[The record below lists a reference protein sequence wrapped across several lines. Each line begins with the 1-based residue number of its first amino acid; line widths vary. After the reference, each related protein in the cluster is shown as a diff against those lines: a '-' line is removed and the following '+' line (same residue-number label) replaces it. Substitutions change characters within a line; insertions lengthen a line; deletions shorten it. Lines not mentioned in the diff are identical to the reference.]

1 MLNFDFVSDEKFR
14 FSLEKDYQEL
24 TSSLQSGAW
33 KAAYV
38 LAGSII
44 EAILIDYL
52 IAIGYQQADPLTM
65 NLEDAISA
73 CREEGALS
81 EKSEYIVYAM
91 RSYRNLLHP
100 AKTVRLSE
108 NIEEG
113 SAKVSQAL
121 VDIITN
127 EVSDAKK
134 KKYGYTAEQIVNKV
148 IKDSSTTAVLPY
160 LLKNTPEF
168 EKRRLLLDVI
178 PQKYIVYLE
187 KTEHGVSSS
196 LAALAKSFYIM
207 FNSVSDQTKREVVQ
221 NFVKIIKNENAYQ
234 LYVHQN
240 QFFKGHF
247 LAYLSDEDA
256 KLVKKSLF
264 LVLEEQVNK
273 SILKTLDGIGE
284 FIQIEDVHDFI
295 SPIVLS
301 TFKEPYR
308 PSASLEDIG
317 EFLCDEYAKMSEGV
331 QEYIST
337 FLNEE
342 RWSFRNDNDKERLS
356 YLRTLILAPKIWT
369 NRLK

>member
-14 FSLEKDYQEL
+14 FCLEKDYQEL
-24 TSSLQSGAW
+24 TSSLQGGAW
-33 KAAYV
+33 KAAYI

-44 EAILIDYL
+44 EAILVDYL
-52 IAIGYQQADPLTM
+52 LAIGYQSTDPLTM
-65 NLEDAISA
+65 TLEDAISA
-73 CREEGALS
+73 CRDEGALS

-100 AKTVRLSE
+100 VKTMRLSE
-108 NIEEG
+108 SIEEG

-121 VDIITN
+121 VEIITN
-127 EVSDAKK
+127 EVSEAKK

-148 IKDSSTTAVLPY
+148 IKDSSTNTVLPY

-168 EKRRLLLDVI
+168 EKKRLLLEII
-178 PQKYIVYLE
+178 PQKYIDYLE
-187 KTEHGVSSS
+187 KTEHGVSTS
-196 LAALAKSFYIM
+196 LAALAKSFYIL
-207 FNSVSDQTKREVVQ
+207 FNSVSDQTKKDAVQ
-221 NFVKIIKNENAYQ
+221 NFVRIIKDENAYQ

-247 LAYLSDEDA
+247 LAYLSDEDV

-264 LVLEEQVNK
+264 SVLEEQVNK
-273 SILKTLDGIGE
+273 PILKTLDGIGE
-284 FIQIEDVHDFI
+284 FIQIEDVHDFV
-295 SPIVLS
+295 SPIILS
-301 TFKEPYR
+301 TFKEPHR

-317 EFLCDEYAKMSEGV
+317 EFLCDEYSRMSEGV

-337 FLNEE
+337 FLNED
-342 RWSFRNDNDKERLS
+342 RWSFRNDNDKERLT
-356 YLRTLILAPKIWT
+356 YLRILILSPKIWT